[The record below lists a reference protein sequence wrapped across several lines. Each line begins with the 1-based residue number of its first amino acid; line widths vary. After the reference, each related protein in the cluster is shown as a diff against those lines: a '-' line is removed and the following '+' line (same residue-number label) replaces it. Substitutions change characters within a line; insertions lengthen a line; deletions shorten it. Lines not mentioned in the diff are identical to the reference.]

1 VATTV
6 VTLLPSLPEYRHA
19 KREKTQH
26 LLFYGEQILPYRRT
40 VNIIKQITETATAVI
55 PFLM

>member
-1 VATTV
+1 MQK
-6 VTLLPSLPEYRHA
+6 E
-19 KREKTQH
+19 KKTQH

-40 VNIIKQITETATAVI
+40 VYVITQITEIATAAAI